1 MSDMTL
7 AAVLKRMRASDPEMA
22 TLLTDADGEPAVVH
36 GLRSTFRD
44 WAEDVARFP
53 PRVVEAALAHSI
65 RDKAEAAYRR
75 GDAFDM
81 RVELMQAWEAYLTN
95 ESTSKPPEMK

>member
-7 AAVLKRMRASDPEMA
+7 AAVLKRMRASDAEMA
-22 TLLTDADGEPAVVH
+22 ALLTDADGEPAVVH

-44 WAEDVARFP
+44 WAEDIARFP
-53 PRVVEAALAHSI
+53 PRVVEAALAHTI
-65 RDKAEAAYRR
+65 KDKAEAAYRR

-81 RVELMQAWEAYLTN
+81 RIELMQVWEAYLTTKN
-95 ESTSKPPEMK
+95 TCDPTETK